1 MLIKV
6 STGCDFAIYEKN
18 KILLFMILFSNKSE
32 TF

>member
-18 KILLFMILFSNKSE
+18 KILLFMILFSE